1 MTRYVPAL
9 ALPDKDSGFYAIS
22 GVLSHSGY
30 EYYNKKAG
38 LLMGDDIGSSMA
50 VCFDFRSTNLVQLSN
65 RHLYF
70 YRFRCHHPLMTQ
82 LNNK

>member
-38 LLMGDDIGSSMA
+38 LLMGDDIGSGLSSMD
-50 VCFDFRSTNLVQLSN
+50 VCIDFCLTNVVRLSN
-65 RHLYF
+65 WN
-70 YRFRCHHPLMTQ
+70 P
-82 LNNK
+82 